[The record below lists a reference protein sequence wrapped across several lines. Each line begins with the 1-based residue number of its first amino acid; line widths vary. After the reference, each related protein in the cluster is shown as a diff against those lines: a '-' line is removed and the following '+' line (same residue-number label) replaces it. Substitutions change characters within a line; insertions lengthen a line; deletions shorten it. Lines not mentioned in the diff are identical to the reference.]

1 MQRWTKVARRDTPQQ
16 HAESPGQHKSMWC
29 QELWW
34 DPRIYDSLAAQKPM
48 VNLLDPSGYLQR
60 SIWWKPWLIKIT
72 SQNAQRR
79 TVDGSARVSVI
90 ASLAPSSPPI
100 YIYIFFFWSI
110 KWLYLMSEDSKQKSL
125 EVKPRVKDSL
135 SESPNNKQ
143 SKVSSA
149 ILCQG
154 VEGLLMGTTIGEI
167 ILTRQRSQAP
177 GLSVNFQPIQKHPE
191 TSSNRRNQII
201 NLLLRKQSLSIFPLI
216 MLHVAQITA
225 AICYRLLFLVRVD
238 FTPCKNPSSPLAE
251 GPLETWE
258 AHHRPCH
265 CEECMRWF
273 FPKNATSTCQ
283 EIIGKKRIT
292 SLVTMPSTWV

>member
-1 MQRWTKVARRDTPQQ
+1 
-16 HAESPGQHKSMWC
+16 
-29 QELWW
+29 
-34 DPRIYDSLAAQKPM
+34 
-48 VNLLDPSGYLQR
+48 
-60 SIWWKPWLIKIT
+60 
-72 SQNAQRR
+72 
-79 TVDGSARVSVI
+79 
-90 ASLAPSSPPI
+90 
-100 YIYIFFFWSI
+100 
-110 KWLYLMSEDSKQKSL
+110 MSEDSKQKSL

-216 MLHVAQITA
+216 MLHVAQS
-225 AICYRLLFLVRVD
+225 Y
-238 FTPCKNPSSPLAE
+238 K
-251 GPLETWE
+251 
-258 AHHRPCH
+258 
-265 CEECMRWF
+265 
-273 FPKNATSTCQ
+273 
-283 EIIGKKRIT
+283 
-292 SLVTMPSTWV
+292 

>member
-1 MQRWTKVARRDTPQQ
+1 
-16 HAESPGQHKSMWC
+16 
-29 QELWW
+29 
-34 DPRIYDSLAAQKPM
+34 
-48 VNLLDPSGYLQR
+48 
-60 SIWWKPWLIKIT
+60 
-72 SQNAQRR
+72 
-79 TVDGSARVSVI
+79 
-90 ASLAPSSPPI
+90 
-100 YIYIFFFWSI
+100 
-110 KWLYLMSEDSKQKSL
+110 MSEDSKQKSL